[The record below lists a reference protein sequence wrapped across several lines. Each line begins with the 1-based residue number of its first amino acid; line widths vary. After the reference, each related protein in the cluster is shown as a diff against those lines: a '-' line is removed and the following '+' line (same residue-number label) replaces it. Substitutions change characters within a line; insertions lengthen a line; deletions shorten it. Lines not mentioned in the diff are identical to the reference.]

1 MNIISKEEFEQT
13 IKEKESFLVTRPN
26 PTTIAFNGF
35 MEFTTE
41 SNILNDLYDICY
53 PKKHKRIPYKYGKHS
68 YRKEVK

>member
-1 MNIISKEEFEQT
+1 MKLLTEQEIKQM

-26 PTTIAFNGF
+26 PTTITFN
-35 MEFTTE
+35 EFTTE
-41 SNILNDLYDICY
+41 SNVLNNLYDICY

>member
-1 MNIISKEEFEQT
+1 MNIISKEEFEQM

-26 PTTIAFNGF
+26 LTTIAFN
-35 MEFTTE
+35 EFTTE
-41 SNILNDLYDICY
+41 SNVLNDLYDICH

>member
-1 MNIISKEEFEQT
+1 MNIISKKEFEQM

-26 PTTIAFNGF
+26 PTIIAFN
-35 MEFTTE
+35 EFTTE
-41 SNILNDLYDICY
+41 SNVLNDLYDICY